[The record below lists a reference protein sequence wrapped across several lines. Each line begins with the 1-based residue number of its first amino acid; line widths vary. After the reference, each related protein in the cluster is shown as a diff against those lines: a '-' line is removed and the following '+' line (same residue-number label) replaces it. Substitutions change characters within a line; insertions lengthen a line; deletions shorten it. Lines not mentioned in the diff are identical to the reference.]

1 MTAAPPLRVGL
12 EPGYDRGR
20 HGAWML
26 DLIGVFGWAAN
37 RDLAI
42 SQAPS
47 AVGWHRDWLARHG
60 ETLDVRVG
68 RVEVAE
74 EVPASLVDGYERNAI
89 FAADRAPVEAGELE
103 GTLRHLAFAR
113 RDLLELGTRIEAFE
127 VAGGRL
133 DPGDDRAADPR
144 SGTDAARPAADV
156 LRHLA
161 GSEAWFV
168 SRLDP
173 AARFTGSDPAD
184 IEAYLMATRAWL
196 VDALR
201 RLHAADP
208 ALARTDGRGEEWTL
222 RKLLRRAVYHSID
235 HLRELD
241 RRLARSEGR
250 VDRLTFRHDRLM
262 DVAPLGRLLR
272 SVGWDRRTDD
282 MARLE
287 RAIAGSV
294 RMIGAWD
301 GDELVGFVRE
311 LGDGEFN
318 AHVSMVVVDP
328 RWQDLGLATRL
339 IERILSGRDDVRFT
353 LGAADGL
360 EGYYA
365 RFGFEPDRRAMVRRR
380 RI

>member
-1 MTAAPPLRVGL
+1 
-12 EPGYDRGR
+12 
-20 HGAWML
+20 ML

-37 RDLAI
+37 RELAI

-68 RVEVAE
+68 RVEVVE
-74 EVPASLVDGYERNAI
+74 EVAATLVDGYERNAI
-89 FAADRAPVEAGELE
+89 FAADRAPVALGELE
-103 GTLRHLAFAR
+103 AAMRHLDFAR
-113 RDLLELGTRIEAFE
+113 RDLLDLGARIEAFE
-127 VAGGRL
+127 AAGGRL
-133 DPGDDRAADPR
+133 DPGDDREADAVT
-144 SGTDAARPAADV
+144 GTDAARPAIDV

-173 AARFTGSDPAD
+173 AARFSGSEASDT
-184 IEAYLMATRAWL
+184 EAYLSGTRAWL

-208 ALARTDGRGEEWTL
+208 ALARTDGKGEAWTL

-250 VDRLTFRHDRLM
+250 VDRLVFRYDRLS

-272 SVGWDRRTDD
+272 SVGWDRRTED

-311 LGDGEFN
+311 IGDGEFN

-339 IERILSGRDDVRFT
+339 IERMLSGRDDVRFT

>member
-1 MTAAPPLRVGL
+1 MTVAPPLRVGL
-12 EPGYDRGR
+12 EPAYDRGR
-20 HGAWML
+20 YGAWML

-47 AVGWHRDWLARHG
+47 AVGWQRDWLARHG
-60 ETLDVRVG
+60 EELAVRVG
-68 RVEVAE
+68 RVEVVE

-89 FAADRAPVEAGELE
+89 FAADRAPVDVGELE
-103 GTLRHLAFAR
+103 TALRHLDFAR
-113 RDLLELGTRIEAFE
+113 ADLLDLVARIEAFE
-127 VAGGRL
+127 AAGGRL
-133 DPGDDRAADPR
+133 DPGDDRPGDPPT
-144 SGTDAARPAADV
+144 GTDAARPAAGV

-173 AARFTGSDPAD
+173 AARYDAGGSDELD
-184 IEAYLMATRAWL
+184 AYLAGTRAWL

-208 ALARTDGRGEEWTL
+208 ALARTDGKGEAWTL

-241 RRLARSEGR
+241 RRLARSEER
-250 VDRLTFRHDRLM
+250 VERLSFRHDRLE

-272 SVGWDRRTDD
+272 SVGWDRRTED

-311 LGDGEFN
+311 IGDGEFN
-318 AHVSMVVVDP
+318 AHVSMLVVDP

-339 IERILSGRDDVRFT
+339 IEGMLMGRDDVRFT

-360 EGYYA
+360 QDFYA

-380 RI
+380 PR